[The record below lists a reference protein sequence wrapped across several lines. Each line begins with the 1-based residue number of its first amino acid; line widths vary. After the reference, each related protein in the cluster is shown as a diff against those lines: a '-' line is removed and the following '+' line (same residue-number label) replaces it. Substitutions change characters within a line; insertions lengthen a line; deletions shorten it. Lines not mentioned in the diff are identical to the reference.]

1 MLECESLRSKRWS
14 TSFNACCT
22 ALCTSGISIL
32 ETTSKVLSGIRYS
45 RSVSED
51 SGSGRLI
58 SNPRIEPDRWRRG
71 LTRRTGSIRGSRGAG
86 EAGRGGGGGGAGRG
100 GGTEGGP
107 GARGGRGG

>member
-1 MLECESLRSKRWS
+1 MLECESLRSKRCW

-86 EAGRGGGGGGAGRG
+86 EGGGGGGGGGAARG
-100 GGTEGGP
+100 GGDK
-107 GARGGRGG
+107 RGRGSVNG